1 MPRLGMDLSFEVIGK
16 KTRLGYWG
24 AGVVL
29 SFGWAI
35 GVPLV
40 IFAYNG
46 RTFDWTAPVSLKGLI
61 LCIFTLWSLR
71 WIENSNSAAVA
82 SLKDKL
88 DSMTTRE
95 LERSAMRSAVWRAG
109 LVMNLILYGAW
120 VFYLYNP
127 IQLWGTVA
135 IIYNTAIWLIV
146 SLMFVDLFSLFFTIF
161 LTSRR
166 VGKEAHLDMLH
177 PDKCGGLRPYSRH
190 ILGSSGVY
198 YIVLSVATFA
208 RSEFL
213 QVSSVL
219 LETIVGWFL
228 GLVFV
233 IGSMYYLRV
242 NIRRQKQ
249 DALESCSTQL
259 RNLGGMK
266 ATSSEK
272 AVKSLF
278 LYRVMDQVDRTKV
291 WPLDTALIR
300 DFFMTS
306 LIPFL
311 VLAILTRLLQ
321 TLRVL

>member
-1 MPRLGMDLSFEVIGK
+1 MARIGMGLSFEVIGERTK
-16 KTRLGYWG
+16 LGYWG

-29 SFGWAI
+29 SIGWAI

-40 IFAYNG
+40 IFVYNG
-46 RTFDWTAPVSLKGLI
+46 RTLDWTAPVSLKGLI

-71 WIENSNSAAVA
+71 WIKKSSSAAVA

-95 LERSAMRSAVWRAG
+95 LERSPIQSAVWKAG
-109 LVMNLILYGAW
+109 LVMDLILYGAW
-120 VFYLYNP
+120 VFYFDNP
-127 IQLWGTVA
+127 IQRWGIVA
-135 IIYNTAIWLIV
+135 LIYNTAIWLPV
-146 SLMFVDLFSLFFTIF
+146 SLMFVDLFSLFFTVF
-161 LTSRR
+161 LTSRV

-177 PDKCGGLRPYSRH
+177 PDKCGGLRSYSRH
-190 ILGSSGVY
+190 ILRSSGIY

-213 QVSSVL
+213 QVSWVL

-228 GLVFV
+228 GVVFV
-233 IGSMYYLRV
+233 IVSLYYL
-242 NIRRQKQ
+242 NANTRRQKLH
-249 DALESCSTQL
+249 AMESCSKQL
-259 RNLGGMK
+259 TNLGGMS

-272 AVKSLF
+272 AIKSLF
-278 LYRVMDQVDRTKV
+278 LYRVMDQVDKTNV
-291 WPLDTALIR
+291 WSLNTALIR
-300 DFFMTS
+300 DFFVSS

-321 TLRVL
+321 MFGVL